1 MGEFNKD
8 TIILLG
14 YQILNQPGLSV
25 LSPRTTAKRLD
36 CSPRSES
43 REAKGLEKQEAVGER
58 SSKTSFVFALWIILA
73 ATMVRAIEWVDGK
86 LRILDQSK
94 LPREQIFA
102 DLDDYR
108 GVVLAIKEMRVRGA
122 PAIGVAAAYGIA
134 LAASSIRTTNKDDLI
149 AQLNQVMQAFAAS
162 RPTAVNLFQA
172 IDRMRKAARGHGV
185 AEIKKSLIDEA
196 KRIHKEEVSATE
208 KLSQLGAELI
218 KDGFTLLTHCNAG
231 PLATAGSG
239 TALGAIKAAKEQG
252 KKLSVFVTETRPLL
266 QGARLTTWELMQED
280 IPVTLITDSMA
291 GYFMKRG
298 EIDCVIVGADRI
310 AANGY
315 TANKIG
321 TYTLAVLANAHGIPF
336 YVAAPTTTI
345 DLSLLSGYQIP
356 IEERS
361 PEEVTHIQGVP
372 IAPAGIRAANPAFDI
387 TPGSYITA
395 IITEK
400 GIIRPPYTEGLKAI
414 GSRFP

>member
-1 MGEFNKD
+1 
-8 TIILLG
+8 
-14 YQILNQPGLSV
+14 
-25 LSPRTTAKRLD
+25 
-36 CSPRSES
+36 
-43 REAKGLEKQEAVGER
+43 
-58 SSKTSFVFALWIILA
+58 
-73 ATMVRAIEWVDGK
+73 MVRAIEWLDGR

-94 LPREQIFA
+94 LPGEQVFVN
-102 DLDDYR
+102 LDNYGD
-108 GVVLAIKEMRVRGA
+108 VVGAIREMRVRGA

-134 LAASSIRTTNKDDLI
+134 LGASGIKTANKDDFLV
-149 AQLNQVMQAFAAS
+149 QLNQVAQALAAS

-172 IDRMRKAARGHGV
+172 ISRMKKAAEGDDV
-185 AEIKKSLIDEA
+185 AEMKKSLINEA
-196 KRIHKEEVSATE
+196 KRIHQEEVTATK

-218 KDGFTLLTHCNAG
+218 QDGFTVLTHCNAG
-231 PLATAGSG
+231 ALATAGYG
-239 TALGAIKAAKEQG
+239 TALGVIKAAREQG
-252 KKLSVFVTETRPLL
+252 KKLSVFATETRPLL
-266 QGARLTTWELMQED
+266 QGARLTTWELIQEG

-298 EIDCVIVGADRI
+298 EIDCVVVGADRI

-345 DLSLLSGYQIP
+345 DLSLTSGYQIP

-361 PEEVTHIQGVP
+361 PEEVTHIRGVP

-387 TPGSYITA
+387 TPHSYITA

-400 GIIRPPYTEGLKAI
+400 GIIRAPYTEGLKAM
-414 GSRFP
+414 GSRFSS

>member
-1 MGEFNKD
+1 
-8 TIILLG
+8 
-14 YQILNQPGLSV
+14 
-25 LSPRTTAKRLD
+25 
-36 CSPRSES
+36 
-43 REAKGLEKQEAVGER
+43 
-58 SSKTSFVFALWIILA
+58 
-73 ATMVRAIEWVDGK
+73 MVARPIEWLDGK
-86 LRILDQSK
+86 IRILDQSK
-94 LPREQIFA
+94 LPREQIFV
-102 DLDDYR
+102 DLDNYHD
-108 GVVLAIKEMRVRGA
+108 VVLAIKEMRVRGA
-122 PAIGVAAAYGIA
+122 PAIGVTVAYGIA
-134 LAASSIRTTNKDDLI
+134 LGASSIKTAKKDEFLT
-149 AQLNQVMQAFAAS
+149 QLNQVMQAFAAS

-172 IDRMRKAARGHGV
+172 INRMKKAATGDDV
-185 AEIKKSLIDEA
+185 TKIKRSLINEA
-196 KRIHKEEVSATE
+196 KRIHQEEVTSTK

-218 KDGFTLLTHCNAG
+218 QDGFTVLTHCNAG
-231 PLATAGSG
+231 SLATAGYG
-239 TALGAIKAAKEQG
+239 TALGIIKAAKEQG
-252 KKLSVFVTETRPLL
+252 KKVSVFATETRPLL
-266 QGARLTTWELMQED
+266 QGARLTTWELMQEG

-345 DLSLLSGYQIP
+345 DLSLTSGYQIP

-372 IAPAGIRAANPAFDI
+372 IAPEGIRAANPAFDV
-387 TPGSYITA
+387 TPPSYITA

-400 GIIRPPYTEGLKAI
+400 GIIREPYAEGLKRI
-414 GSRFP
+414 GSRFV